1 VQAQCE
7 QLNTKHKDFHARNR
21 IGLHTPAG
29 VQVGKDVKGNE
40 KVILNGVSGYV
51 QPNHMLAMYVRASSL
66 LFVSATLV

>member
-1 VQAQCE
+1 
-7 QLNTKHKDFHARNR
+7 
-21 IGLHTPAG
+21 
-29 VQVGKDVKGNE
+29 VGKDVKGNE